1 MREWERNLPLTARL
15 NLSLCLSFSAVITR
29 IYYADHT
36 YTTLKYSM
44 STPAARIK
52 EVAAEKL
59 QIREPLDRLLLV
71 EVKSSGER
79 IAFPDKEISIGTGIS
94 VNGRIFISLRDH
106 LDALTPL
113 PEQEG
118 PRHSSFAVIDEFSSL
133 DLAYHLTHY
142 AWSLFSNIH
151 EVRALLASLASAK
164 QQRHCYASCLCL
176 PVFPAP
182 VSLPESASANPISLC
197 SYYCVR

>member
-1 MREWERNLPLTARL
+1 MR
-15 NLSLCLSFSAVITR
+15 SSAVITR

-79 IAFPDKEISIGTGIS
+79 VTFMDKEISIGTGIS
-94 VNGRIFISLRDH
+94 VNGRIFVSLRDH

-118 PRHSSFAVIDEFSSL
+118 PRHSSFAAIDEFSSL

-142 AWSLFSNIH
+142 AWVLFSNIH
-151 EVRALLASLASAK
+151 EVSVCA
-164 QQRHCYASCLCL
+164 CL
-176 PVFPAP
+176 PVCACERARVVRCYYPP
-182 VSLPESASANPISLC
+182 HVSAHIS
-197 SYYCVR
+197 R